1 MTPHPQPH
9 KLFCAAQIRCEQC
22 GYFNPY
28 TCDDDSEG
36 ECWRFPHHENI
47 DRPKAH
53 SCAEGKLFWDD
64 RASHSSAQSEQ
75 EIREKVLKDEMEG
88 ILNWG
93 DRFGENAI
101 PGYIRARVLHIER
114 ERKELRSKQ
123 GKQK

>member
-1 MTPHPQPH
+1 MKELTHLS
-9 KLFCAAQIRCEQC
+9 LFSGIGGIDLAAEQS
-22 GYFNPY
+22 GYFI
-28 TCDDDSEG
+28 TEEQIAG
-36 ECWRFPHHENI
+36 FE
-47 DRPKAH
+47 KLA
-53 SCAEGKLFWDD
+53 GKLPFPWGQMELAGLQEKV
-64 RASHSSAQSEQ
+64 RSHPAPSGQEIRQ